1 LESFIDVLVRTAKAR
16 GRLCVHFLAEIF
28 VPADFSSETAAHF
41 VAHLL
46 PEFGAARG
54 TIPFAN
60 VMAIEHVEIL
70 EDRICIA
77 RHRQDAQQFGR
88 GAARPRHFP
97 AAYGIGFTGRQAAQ
111 FGHVGHGERLANG
124 RAEVFAELL
133 QFQARNL
140 KSSICGSAGQCAA
153 DSVSLTTDAARK
165 W

>member
-1 LESFIDVLVRTAKAR
+1 
-16 GRLCVHFLAEIF
+16 LAEIF

-77 RHRQDAQQFGR
+77 RHRQDAQQFGLA
-88 GAARPRHFP
+88 GRPHS
-97 AAYGIGFTGRQAAQ
+97 
-111 FGHVGHGERLANG
+111 LAMSATVSG
-124 RAEVFAELL
+124 WPMAEP
-133 QFQARNL
+133 R
-140 KSSICGSAGQCAA
+140 SSRSFFSSRPVI
-153 DSVSLTTDAARK
+153 
-165 W
+165 